1 MGVTV
6 GLGDVEMLFDR
17 LLEMLLDVVKGAE
30 FVLGNEADGETV
42 GRTDTEPLCTSDT
55 DSLMYSDWL
64 GVDVGTLLRERVV
77 VAVAVALTDSV
88 SERVGEAEA
97 ESVLVGTCEAVR
109 DSGIVSVSVG
119 DTVAGSDTV
128 SDFLGVTVGD
138 GLGVRTIVEL
148 GVNRP
153 VAEALRL
160 GVSSPLGDT
169 LAARLTLR
177 DTDVLTL
184 SEPEEV
190 ASAVCDGECD
200 WLTRGDFVVE
210 TRTLL
215 EILTSLVA
223 VHAPDPGSACSF
235 GLQATHAD
243 CDVLPSLGLYVFA
256 GQRVQPALPRAAANV
271 PFLHVEQ
278 RADP

>member
-1 MGVTV
+1 MCP
-6 GLGDVEMLFDR
+6 
-17 LLEMLLDVVKGAE
+17 KG
-30 FVLGNEADGETV
+30 
-42 GRTDTEPLCTSDT
+42 
-55 DSLMYSDWL
+55 
-64 GVDVGTLLRERVV
+64 
-77 VAVAVALTDSV
+77 
-88 SERVGEAEA
+88 SEKPKQNRCF
-97 ESVLVGTCEAVR
+97 VGTCEAVR

-256 GQRVQPALPRAAANV
+256 GQRVQPCAAKSSSKRSLLARRATRGSVMRAVEPLQARIAGCAILVVRARRAAHA
-271 PFLHVEQ
+271 
-278 RADP
+278 RWS